1 MGASVTAVCLS
12 QDHTFSKGSQ
22 YSIRLLTG
30 EGVAGDAHCGKY
42 VQHVHH
48 KKIDA
53 SQPNLRQVHIIQA
66 ELHDELQSAGLNVA
80 PGQMGENI
88 TIRGVDII
96 SLPLG
101 TRLKI
106 GSTAV
111 VELTGLRSTCAK
123 LNKIHSGLLKA
134 VQPYDHNGNVMPRAG
149 VMSIVVRGA
158 EVRPGD
164 PIQVE
169 LPNYPHQPLPV
180 L

>member
-1 MGASVTAVCLS
+1 MGAAVTAVSLS
-12 QDHTFSKGSQ
+12 KAHTFSKGSQ
-22 YSIRLLTG
+22 YSIRLVTG
-30 EGVAGDAHCGKY
+30 EGVAGDAHCGKS

-48 KKIDA
+48 KSQDP
-53 SQPNLRQVHIIQA
+53 SQPNLRQVHLIQS
-66 ELHDELQSAGLNVA
+66 ELHDELQYAGLNVA

-88 TIRGVDII
+88 TTRGVDII

-134 VQPYDHNGNVMPRAG
+134 VQPYDENGNIVRKAG
-149 VMSIVVRGA
+149 VMSIVIRGA
-158 EVRPGD
+158 EIRPGD